1 MELIKK
7 IIKQSALVIVPLSL
21 LSVAL
26 VWKSDR
32 LPFVGLFGRPE
43 LLPVSIIVGGI
54 LGLANIKGLAWGIT
68 GLLTTE
74 KPNLKIVLLNLFRLV
89 ILFIIIIILSLLKL
103 INFLGL
109 LIGIT
114 VVFFVLIKESLKMV
128 MINKT
133 EN

>member
-7 IIKQSALVIVPLSL
+7 IIKQSAVIIVPLAL
-21 LSVAL
+21 LSVVM

-32 LPFVGLFGRPE
+32 FPFVGLFGKPV

-54 LGLANIKGLAWGIT
+54 LGLANIKGLAWGLN
-68 GLLTTE
+68 GLLNTE
-74 KPNLKIVLLNLFRLV
+74 KPNLKIVFLNLFRLV
-89 ILFIIIIILSLLKL
+89 ILFIIIIVLSLLKL

-114 VVFFVLIKESLKMV
+114 VVFFVLIKESLKMAV
-128 MINKT
+128 NKA
-133 EN
+133 EK